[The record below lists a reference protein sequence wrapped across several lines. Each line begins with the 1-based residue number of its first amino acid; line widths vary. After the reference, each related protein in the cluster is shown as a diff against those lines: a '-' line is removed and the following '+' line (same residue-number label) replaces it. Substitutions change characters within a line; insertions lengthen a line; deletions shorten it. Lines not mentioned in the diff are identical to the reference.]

1 MSFSMVQTPFFVT
14 FLVPE
19 LFTRLLENSQRE
31 QTIASFSVTVYTNV
45 QLQSLRVSEHKVTDH
60 IGILHICVKLF
71 RRLH

>member
-1 MSFSMVQTPFFVT
+1 MVQTPFFVT

-45 QLQSLRVSEHKVTDH
+45 HLRVSEHKVTDH
-60 IGILHICVKLF
+60 VGILHICVKLF
-71 RRLH
+71 RLLH